1 MFSACIL
8 LGASIS
14 GFITELI
21 KGRGKYVYVS
31 MGVAVFMC
39 AIAFLMG
46 YGFFK
51 SNIITGPSTAVVPVI
66 SNLISNI
73 TLTILPGVFVGTVVG
88 GGVGYLPDNPEIN
101 LIVEKIEDLNTVT
114 DRGMGY
120 EKACKRCGAVMPFD
134 SLFCCN
140 CGGALKKRRASN
152 MKYCRY
158 CGNRLHFLG
167 EFCPDCGKEINIVS
181 KPKVFQSN

>member
-73 TLTILPGVFVGTVVG
+73 TLTILP
-88 GGVGYLPDNPEIN
+88 
-101 LIVEKIEDLNTVT
+101 
-114 DRGMGY
+114 
-120 EKACKRCGAVMPFD
+120 
-134 SLFCCN
+134 
-140 CGGALKKRRASN
+140 
-152 MKYCRY
+152 
-158 CGNRLHFLG
+158 
-167 EFCPDCGKEINIVS
+167 
-181 KPKVFQSN
+181 